1 MSMEEKQN
9 SQTFQDFSQSTFK
22 PNSLI
27 DIATIVKECNK
38 KSIAKKLCS
47 KHYYYFHRY
56 GNFDPI
62 KCQCCGRRSVF
73 FRSKTWHYKKIN

>member
-1 MSMEEKQN
+1 MTKQN
-9 SQTFQDFSQSTFK
+9 LNNICK
-22 PNSLI
+22 
-27 DIATIVKECNK
+27 VKECNK

-47 KHYYYFHRY
+47 KHYYYSHRY

-73 FRSKTWHYKKIN
+73 FRSKTWHYKEIN